1 MKNLFGY
8 ILIAIALC
16 LPILIAFP
24 QFYSND
30 SSGRIN
36 KEIQLN
42 FEFLN
47 KEKSP
52 TVMLFFGYVGCGD
65 ICSPALTE
73 VGRIYNRVDKDK
85 TNVYFLNVLDTTRKD
100 TPQSYAKG
108 FHKDFKGVYLDSEG
122 INNVAAELNL
132 SIIKVNDQEHEHG
145 NATPQLSER
154 YHYHHNLKAGENTLG
169 AHLVR
174 ILLRSIIENGKYV
187 DTHFINDFIAYM
199 TSDISKDPYTEI
211 YIRRYFENYTKGGNP
226 LNAAELQSNT
236 WSIGSHGGV
245 IRPLVLS
252 LLYSNPFESLG
263 VAIEHQN
270 LTHRSQNVAA
280 TLCVLVP
287 LLNDL
292 TTNHEPLEAFFKASK
307 KLHLPEIKGEKL
319 FELYRTYNGPG
330 NIPKEMMFNL
340 HTSFKKGTFDLK
352 TFMKDHRS
360 NEVVRTLLS
369 NACYTEHGIPLLLYL
384 SVKHHLDLKSSLL
397 ANVNAGGDNVHRG
410 MIMGLLLGAASNTI
424 DESLKRGLVDY
435 EEINQEI
442 EDFIQLCAC

>member
-1 MKNLFGY
+1 MIRLNVKNLFGY

-132 SIIKVNDQEHEHG
+132 SIIKVNDQEVSHTGHLFVLRKDYVNKG
-145 NATPQLSER
+145 YT
-154 YHYHHNLKAGENTLG
+154 LKYIYTTRPFNEKA
-169 AHLVR
+169 
-174 ILLRSIIENGKYV
+174 IIA
-187 DTHFINDFIAYM
+187 DINVL
-199 TSDISKDPYTEI
+199 
-211 YIRRYFENYTKGGNP
+211 NQTK
-226 LNAAELQSNT
+226 
-236 WSIGSHGGV
+236 H
-245 IRPLVLS
+245 
-252 LLYSNPFESLG
+252 
-263 VAIEHQN
+263 
-270 LTHRSQNVAA
+270 
-280 TLCVLVP
+280 
-287 LLNDL
+287 
-292 TTNHEPLEAFFKASK
+292 
-307 KLHLPEIKGEKL
+307 
-319 FELYRTYNGPG
+319 
-330 NIPKEMMFNL
+330 
-340 HTSFKKGTFDLK
+340 
-352 TFMKDHRS
+352 
-360 NEVVRTLLS
+360 
-369 NACYTEHGIPLLLYL
+369 
-384 SVKHHLDLKSSLL
+384 
-397 ANVNAGGDNVHRG
+397 
-410 MIMGLLLGAASNTI
+410 
-424 DESLKRGLVDY
+424 
-435 EEINQEI
+435 
-442 EDFIQLCAC
+442 